1 MIKEEIEKVSITAQD
16 LLNDLK
22 NRLTWLKKN
31 DVGFGSIQEK
41 YNAPEAQLESIRK
54 HPLLK
59 DAKTSAK
66 IFVIIDDSKS
76 FIDVDF
82 VKESVAPVQEPVE
95 VLISQVAT
103 NHATAEEQ
111 SSADSFAAL

>member
-1 MIKEEIEKVSITAQD
+1 MIEEKIEKVQITAQD
-16 LLNDLK
+16 LLEDLK

-41 YNAPEAQLESIRK
+41 YNAPESQLESIKK

-59 DAKTSAK
+59 DAQTSAK
-66 IFVIIDDSKS
+66 IFVIIDDSKKAS
-76 FIDVDF
+76 AEEKKAPIVVDVQNIDI
-82 VKESVAPVQEPVE
+82 PVSPSEHHV
-95 VLISQVAT
+95 
-103 NHATAEEQ
+103 TAQEQ